1 MPHCNKQML
10 SFFLTTKCNL
20 CCRYCYNAIERHS
33 IEEQSLSEEIAKAAI
48 DWYFSSTEIRH
59 IRFYG
64 PGEPTCEFNLM
75 KSITEY
81 AKSHPCNGSKTT
93 VEIQTNGIFPE
104 ETREWILENINIIWM
119 SFDGMREIQNYY
131 RPLNPDYAP
140 KYFYKTTAEIIED
153 NTRWL
158 ISNKQKRN
166 LMVGVRATIT
176 EENIYKQTEMIDYFD
191 SLGVKHIWSDPLFH
205 SVRETPV
212 YQHDTSNE
220 PLVDLSKYIREYL
233 KAKEYAK
240 NKGIFYGSFLAVNFD
255 GESEYHCR
263 SCTPLTS
270 PHITT
275 DGYISAC
282 DMVLLGSNAHHMAPL
297 VVGRWNEEKKAFD
310 LFYDKINY
318 ITRRKS
324 TNMDH
329 CKNCPVILHCGGYC
343 LGETL
348 NETGSLY
355 GQIEHIC
362 DAIRLLYSKTG
373 SCEKYDYFHP

>member
-81 AKSHPCNGSKTT
+81 AKSHPSNGSKTT

-104 ETREWILENINIIWM
+104 ETREWILENVNIIWM

-140 KYFYKTTAEIIED
+140 KYFYKTTADIIED

-158 ISNKQKRN
+158 ISNKQKRD

-176 EENIYKQTEMIDYFD
+176 EENIYRQTEMIDYFGA
-191 SLGVKHIWSDPLFH
+191 LGVKHIWSDPLFH

-212 YQHDTSNE
+212 YQHDISNE
-220 PLVDLSKYIREYL
+220 PSVDLSKYIREYL

-282 DMVLLGSNAHHMAPL
+282 DMVLLGSNAYHMAPL
-297 VVGRWNEEKKAFD
+297 VVGKWNEEKKEFD

-318 ITRRKS
+318 IMSRKS

-373 SCEKYDYFHP
+373 PCEKYDYFHP